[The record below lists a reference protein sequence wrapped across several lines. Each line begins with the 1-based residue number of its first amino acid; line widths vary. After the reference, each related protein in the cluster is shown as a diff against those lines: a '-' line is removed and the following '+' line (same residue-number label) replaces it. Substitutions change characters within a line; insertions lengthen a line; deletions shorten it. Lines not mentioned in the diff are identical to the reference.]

1 MSRAGFERLD
11 SMITR
16 EYEHRGYSAARAEAI
31 GRATAGKV
39 ANIRHKRYGVPAEVR
54 EQRKCI
60 KSRMHGRT
68 FDTRHEANT
77 AFREAVED
85 CAELARKRRARAR

>member
-1 MSRAGFERLD
+1 MSRAGFDHLD
-11 SMITR
+11 SRIAR
-16 EYEHRGYSAARAEAI
+16 EYESRGYSAARAEAI

-60 KSRMHGRT
+60 KDRMHGRT
-68 FDTRHEANT
+68 FDTRHEANV

-85 CAELARKRRARAR
+85 CAKVARKRRSR